1 MEELHPKELDPE
13 ELHPEGLNPEELDP
27 EQREME
33 EGHNY
38 DRLMEME
45 RNKCDRNEVVV
56 HLDGQH
62 EMLKLREDLL
72 RMVPPSSFL
81 PTNQTKWK

>member
-1 MEELHPKELDPE
+1 MEELHPEELDPE

-38 DRLMEME
+38 DRLVEME
-45 RNKCDRNEVVV
+45 RNKCDRLQMEE
-56 HLDGQH
+56 Q
-62 EMLKLREDLL
+62 
-72 RMVPPSSFL
+72 
-81 PTNQTKWK
+81 